1 MSKWEEA
8 KVEGEQVG
16 EVKMEEGGNETSR
29 CISLHLQPDSLVMN
43 LSGDIGSSSFPGS
56 STGRARYAKLPDR
69 GTGRREEGTLEASTG
84 TGPQLGLP
92 LQLQPLQDGQV
103 QIRLLL
109 TSCNYCCPGL
119 PVPEGLLLVARQD
132 RS

>member
-43 LSGDIGSSSFPGS
+43 LSGDIGISSFPGS
-56 STGRARYAKLPDR
+56 STGRARYTRWPAR
-69 GTGRREEGTLEASTG
+69 GTGRREEGTLDLEASGATIFS
-84 TGPQLGLP
+84 TS
-92 LQLQPLQDGQV
+92 
-103 QIRLLL
+103 LL
-109 TSCNYCCPGL
+109 TITSPSSNPSL
-119 PVPEGLLLVARQD
+119 APP
-132 RS
+132 